1 MSAIITGVLKLTVGV
16 LFDKFRD
23 TTADKLKEGD
33 LTDEKCRQL
42 IVRELDDIKSKLDAL
57 IRKDLLSSVEF
68 FRDGM
73 NYLEM
78 AIQESDSTQQTQGKI
93 SVEGASSL
101 GISVA
106 EGQLNIVS
114 AERFCIFVYIVFSLL
129 SPLSN
134 KPPL

>member
-1 MSAIITGVLKLTVGV
+1 MSAIITGVLKLTFGV
-16 LFDKFRD
+16 LFDKLRD
-23 TTADKLKEGD
+23 STADKLKEGD

-57 IRKDLLSSVEF
+57 IRKDLLSSIEF

-73 NYLEM
+73 NYLGM
-78 AIQESDSTQQTQGKI
+78 ALQHPAGLMKSEQENL

-106 EGQLNIVS
+106 QGHQNIVS
-114 AERFCIFVYIVFSLL
+114 EERFEILFLPSILNAMVRSFY
-129 SPLSN
+129 PM
-134 KPPL
+134 